1 MGSRVALVESVG
13 HREGVSKALS
23 LLREELEALKGARQ
37 VVVKPNFVSAWRKLS
52 ATPVDAVRAVLDVV
66 ARHYKGTVIVA
77 EAPALGTF
85 SEALRSFGYLSLAEE
100 YDVEFLD
107 LGEDDYEVV
116 EIWDS
121 RFRRGVRV
129 RVSRTVLE
137 SDYLISVVRPKTHD
151 TVVVTLTIK
160 NVVMGAVQP
169 GWRRLVHQGYAA
181 INLNIA
187 YLARL
192 MKIKLAVVDGYVGM
206 EGNGPVG
213 GEPVELG
220 VALAGADPLAVDSMA
235 TRLMGFKPEDVGY
248 LYYLKLMGYGHMELD
263 EIEIIGLKDW
273 ERYVKKF
280 RPHRTYRAQL
290 RWKEGIVEALRELGI
305 APGTG

>member
-1 MGSRVALVESVG
+1 MASRVALVKSRGHGDGVG
-13 HREGVSKALS
+13 KALF
-23 LLREELEALKGARQ
+23 LLGDELRALRGARQ
-37 VVVKPNFVSAWRKLS
+37 VVVKPNFVSAWRELS

-66 ARHYKGTVIVA
+66 ARHYRGTVIVA

-85 SEALRSFGYLSLAEE
+85 SEALRNFGYLSLAEE

-107 LGEDDYEVV
+107 LSRDDYEVV

-121 RFRRGVRV
+121 RFRRRVKV

-137 SDYLISVVRPKTHD
+137 SDYLISIVRPKTHD

-187 YLARL
+187 CLARL
-192 MKIKLAVVDGYVGM
+192 VMPKLAVIDGYVGM

-220 VALAGADPLAVDSMA
+220 VALAGSDALAVDSMA
-235 TRLMGFKPEDVGY
+235 TRLMGFQPEDVGY
-248 LYYLKLMGYGHMELD
+248 LYYLGLMGCGHMRLD
-263 EIEIIGLKDW
+263 EIEILGLEDW
-273 ERYVKKF
+273 RSRVRSFK
-280 RPHRTYRAQL
+280 PHRTYEAQL
-290 RWKEGIVEALRELGI
+290 RWREGVEKALEALRELGYL
-305 APGTG
+305 